1 MIRIAACPMPDV
13 APVMTTTF
21 PFMSWFMALEIRE

>member
-1 MIRIAACPMPDV
+1 MPLL

-21 PFMSWFMALEIRE
+21 PAAPDPSFVFTDIVRSS